1 MEAKAYQRRA
11 TGEMAIDPALRQ
23 LVLHTGALL
32 DRLICARGLAHPGG
46 AAGTGDAAGA
56 PPPQPRR
63 GPETLTVR
71 PPAGETMPSLP
82 GWPS

>member
-32 DRLICARGLAHPGG
+32 DRLICARGLPIPE
-46 AAGTGDAAGA
+46 A
-56 PPPQPRR
+56 PPAPATLPAPALLLRR
-63 GPETLTVR
+63 GGDPR
-71 PPAGETMPSLP
+71 H
-82 GWPS
+82 